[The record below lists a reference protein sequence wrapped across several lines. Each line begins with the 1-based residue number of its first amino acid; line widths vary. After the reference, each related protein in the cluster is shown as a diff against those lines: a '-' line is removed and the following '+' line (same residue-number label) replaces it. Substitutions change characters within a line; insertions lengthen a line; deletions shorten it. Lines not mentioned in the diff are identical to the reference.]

1 MYSIAN
7 GCRSRARFFHITGPR
22 PLVTMT
28 SQLQIFDNMPDK
40 STFSQ
45 EDSLVS
51 RTAQQASAK
60 GKTMIVTSGPT
71 CYDVLEKSDLAGSW
85 AKTFSALLL
94 GMEGWYSRRCALTLK
109 LKVTP
114 YSRLFFQLQP
124 SMHRTEEIGSGLLRT
139 PSAQEPGVMVA
150 RLVTKDGEP
159 AKIGQ
164 RAYDKITGRLAQVG
178 LTQQAQIMMLPTP
191 TCMDSTNATATMKS
205 TQVKDGSMHSVTL
218 NRAMVM
224 GMLPTPRTADVEG
237 GTVKDVQTD
246 GKGYYRTNADGVRWG
261 VKLRDVVESGMLP
274 TPKAQEAR
282 GNASVNRGK
291 YNLTDEIAARY
302 QPTGKTSQLNPR
314 FVAEMMG
321 FPPNWTELPFQS
333 GEPNQSKDMGTP

>member
-1 MYSIAN
+1 
-7 GCRSRARFFHITGPR
+7 
-22 PLVTMT
+22 MT
-28 SQLQIFDNMPDK
+28 LQLQIFDSITDK
-40 STFSQ
+40 STFLQ

-71 CYDVLEKSDLAGSW
+71 CYDVFAKSNRAGLW

-94 GMEGWYSRRCALTLK
+94 GMEGWYSRRCALNLK

-124 SMHRTEEIGSGLLRT
+124 STLRTEEIGSGLLPT
-139 PSAQEPGVMVA
+139 VQ
-150 RLVTKDGEP
+150 T
-159 AKIGQ
+159 Q
-164 RAYDKITGRLAQVG
+164 G
-178 LTQQAQIMMLPTP
+178 LKVCDQQGKTQFMPL
-191 TCMDSTNATATMKS
+191 
-205 TQVKDGSMHSVTL
+205 
-218 NRAMVM
+218 

-282 GNASVNRGK
+282 GNASIDRGK

-333 GEPNQSKDMGTP
+333 GEPNQSKDTETP